1 MCISGSLKIM
11 VQYWFQNKLMVFD
24 EKSDSK
30 DRDSYKQELWNAES
44 TRFKPVTVNDLLNAR
59 GVY

>member
-1 MCISGSLKIM
+1 M

-30 DRDSYKQELWNAES
+30 DRDSYNQERWNAES